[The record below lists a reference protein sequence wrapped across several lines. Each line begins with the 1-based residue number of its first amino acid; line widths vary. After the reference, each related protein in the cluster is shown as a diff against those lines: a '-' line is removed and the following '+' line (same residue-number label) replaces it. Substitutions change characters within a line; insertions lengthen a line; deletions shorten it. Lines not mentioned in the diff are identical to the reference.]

1 MDSIEFC
8 TLLGNLLEN
17 ALEACRKA
25 PEGQRRI
32 ALRGAPQGSQLLIS
46 VKNTFDGT
54 VLKEEGH
61 IIGRKGAA
69 GGLGIKSIRTIAGRH
84 HGEYVPEW
92 NGNTFT
98 ASVMLRL

>member
-1 MDSIEFC
+1 
-8 TLLGNLLEN
+8 
-17 ALEACRKA
+17 
-25 PEGQRRI
+25 
-32 ALRGAPQGSQLLIS
+32 

-61 IIGRKGAA
+61 IVSRKGES
-69 GGLGIKSIRTIAGRH
+69 GGLGIKSIRTIANRH

-92 NGNTFT
+92 NENTFT